1 MIHVIIYVKVFFYAI
16 RDHKNGTLKIVCSM
30 DEIGG
35 QTFEGVSPLV
45 LRVGFSCP
53 LFMASSEETH

>member
-1 MIHVIIYVKVFFYAI
+1 MIIYVKVFFYAV
-16 RDHKNGTLKIVCSM
+16 RDHKNGTLKIVCSV

-45 LRVGFSCP
+45 LRVGYSYL